1 MYNFVLRAL
10 AAAAA
15 GLSKTAS
22 RMNLGNTT
30 WYIIVNPHAG
40 SGKTIHEWEV
50 AEKKLAAC
58 SVPYVSVFT
67 DHKYHAEELAYK
79 AAGKGFRRF
88 LAVGGDGSVH
98 ETLSGMM
105 RWSGENGV
113 PSEEFTLGVIPI
125 GSGNDWIKSLNVPH
139 DTEKVV
145 QLLARESFTRQDV
158 IKVTAAGGRVCT
170 MANIG
175 GTGFDSHVCAR
186 VNTQKEAGHRSA
198 RIYVNALFHTILN
211 LKRFRAEIVCDGKTL
226 YSGPCY
232 SIAFGNGRYSGGG
245 MKQTCDALIDDG
257 LIDIMVVPVV
267 SVFAILKEVRRVFD
281 GTTSSSSRIIYS
293 RAREIHVAPLDAR
306 SSDIVEMDGEIVG
319 NLPLVLEAT
328 GQQVG
333 VVCGRAK

>member
-1 MYNFVLRAL
+1 
-10 AAAAA
+10 
-15 GLSKTAS
+15 
-22 RMNLGNTT
+22 MNLGNTT

-145 QLLARESFTRQDV
+145 QLLAQESFTRQDV

-328 GQQVG
+328 GQQVN
-333 VVCGRAK
+333 VVCGRGKRD

>member
-1 MYNFVLRAL
+1 
-10 AAAAA
+10 
-15 GLSKTAS
+15 
-22 RMNLGNTT
+22 MNLGNTT

-113 PSEEFTLGVIPI
+113 PSGEFTLGVIPI

-145 QLLARESFTRQDV
+145 QLLAQESFTRQDV

-267 SVFAILKEVRRVFD
+267 SIFAILKEVRRVFD

-328 GQQVG
+328 GQQVN
-333 VVCGRAK
+333 VVCGRGKRD

>member
-1 MYNFVLRAL
+1 M
-10 AAAAA
+10 AARAA
-15 GLSKTAS
+15 GLGEKAS

-58 SVPYVSVFT
+58 SIPYVSVFT

-105 RWSGENGV
+105 RWSAENGV
-113 PSEEFTLGVIPI
+113 PSGEFTLGVIPI

-139 DTEKVV
+139 DTGKVV
-145 QLLARESFTRQDV
+145 ELLAKESFCRQDV
-158 IKVTAAGGRVCT
+158 IRVTAAEGKECT

-175 GTGFDSHVCAR
+175 GVGFDSHVCAR

-198 RIYVNALFHTILN
+198 RIYVKALFYTILN

-245 MKQTCDALIDDG
+245 LKQTCDALIDDG

-267 SVFAILKEVRRVFD
+267 PVLAILKEVRRVFD

-306 SSDIVEMDGEIVG
+306 SSDIVEMDGEIIG
-319 NLPLVLEAT
+319 NLPLALEAT
-328 GQQVG
+328 GQQIS
-333 VVCGRAK
+333 VVCGQAR

>member
-1 MYNFVLRAL
+1 
-10 AAAAA
+10 
-15 GLSKTAS
+15 
-22 RMNLGNTT
+22 MNLGNTT

-79 AAGKGFRRF
+79 AAGKGFRCF

-113 PSEEFTLGVIPI
+113 PSGEFTLGVIPI

-145 QLLARESFTRQDV
+145 QLLAQESFTRQDV

-267 SVFAILKEVRRVFD
+267 SIFAILKEVRRVFD

-328 GQQVG
+328 GQQVN
-333 VVCGRAK
+333 VVCGRGKRD